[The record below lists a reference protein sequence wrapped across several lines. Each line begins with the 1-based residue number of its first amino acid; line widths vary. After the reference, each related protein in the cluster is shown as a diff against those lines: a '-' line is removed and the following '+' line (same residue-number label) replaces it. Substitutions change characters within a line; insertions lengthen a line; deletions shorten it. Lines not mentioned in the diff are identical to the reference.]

1 MEKTPLPHD
10 VCGAGYPLVLIH
22 TDSVDRRYWDYQME
36 AFAERFCVVRYDLRN
51 HGAAPRFR
59 GQYDAGQDLL
69 DLLDGL
75 DVDTAHLVGVGKG
88 ASIAL
93 EFALQNP
100 QRASALVLAASGLSG
115 FTLDIREL
123 SESEEFAPMMQAF
136 LSLQQGGDPAQFID
150 RLVTE
155 PHTRPSRDDTRELL
169 RRLLLD
175 NAHVFTQFPPAMVK
189 PGGPPAAG
197 RLGEIGV
204 PTLVIV
210 GQRGEEI
217 LKRIADVL
225 QQGIPGATKV
235 IIPAAGNNP
244 NLDDPEFFNDAV
256 LRFLTAIPF

>member
-1 MEKTPLPHD
+1 
-10 VCGAGYPLVLIH
+10 
-22 TDSVDRRYWDYQME
+22 ME